1 MFNTR
6 IFRQAGGSEMTFA
19 SGTSLNFS
27 AGAAWKGTIGG
38 TPTFPDNV
46 SIGGPTG
53 SAVRGSGTLT
63 TYQAGA
69 CLSFNVTGPS
79 QTTFSFVNGTS
90 KPSILVG
97 KDGTSALWAPPG
109 SLYIRANGGSVVKL
123 YINVSQDNAG
133 GSTWQGFDQVSG
145 LA

>member
-1 MFNTR
+1 MFTTR
-6 IFRQAGGSEMTFA
+6 IFRQQGGSEMTFA

-27 AGAAWKGTIGG
+27 TGGAWKGIIGG
-38 TPTFPDNV
+38 TPTFADGA
-46 SIGGPTG
+46 SIGGPTA
-53 SAVRGSGTLT
+53 SAVRGTGTLT
-63 TYQAGA
+63 EYKAGA

-79 QTTFSFVNGTS
+79 QTTFSFINGAS
-90 KPSILVG
+90 RPSILVG

-109 SLYIRANGGSVVKL
+109 SLYIRANGASVVKL